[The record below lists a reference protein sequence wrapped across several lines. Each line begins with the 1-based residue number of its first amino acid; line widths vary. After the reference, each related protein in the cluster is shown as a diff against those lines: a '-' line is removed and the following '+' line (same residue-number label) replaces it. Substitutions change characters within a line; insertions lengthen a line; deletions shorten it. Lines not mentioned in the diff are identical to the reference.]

1 MAIATSLLIGAAAVS
16 IASSGASAYMQDR
29 NAKRNL
35 KDARKKQSI
44 LEGQLNNLKKNRQPI
59 ENPYAGLT
67 NQFENLGVAVKAAQ
81 FQAEEADIALANTL
95 DTLRQTG
102 AGSAGATALA
112 QAALQ
117 SKRGISASL
126 EKQEANNQQL
136 KAQGAQE
143 VNIMKAKGEEFAWL
157 AKEQREVNE
166 IDRTAALYDEQRYL
180 EFQAQQAQDAA
191 YQNYASLAGDVADT
205 VIGAGAKFGVKR
217 ADGSYLYNPQ

>member
-1 MAIATSLLIGAAAVS
+1 MAIAT
-16 IASSGASAYMQDR
+16 
-29 NAKRNL
+29 
-35 KDARKKQSI
+35 I

-126 EKQEANNQQL
+126 EKQEATNQQL

-191 YQNYASLAGDVADT
+191 YQNYASLAGDIADT

>member
-35 KDARKKQSI
+35 KDARNKQSI

-126 EKQEANNQQL
+126 EKQEATNQQL

-191 YQNYASLAGDVADT
+191 YQNYASLAGDIADT

>member
-126 EKQEANNQQL
+126 EKQEATNQQL

-143 VNIMKAKGEEFAWL
+143 VNIMKAKGEEFSWL

-191 YQNYASLAGDVADT
+191 YQNYASLAGDIADT

>member
-126 EKQEANNQQL
+126 EQQEATNQKL

-191 YQNYASLAGDVADT
+191 YQNYASLAGDIADT

>member
-126 EKQEANNQQL
+126 EKQEATNQQL

-191 YQNYASLAGDVADT
+191 YQNYASLAGDIADT